1 MADRVNPYTAFN
13 FTLELVGTAP
23 SGVTI
28 TKDVGFMECS
38 GLDNE
43 HSPIEYREGS
53 GPRGNG
59 AAATGGNFVHKYVG
73 MERYPQVTLRRG
85 ITKDQSLW
93 AWRQLVRDNPADR
106 SKYVCN
112 VKISLLDE
120 NHQSTAIFWTL
131 QDAWPCKLGGPSL
144 NAKGNELAIET
155 LELCCERIFI
165 GDGTTGGKT

>member
-13 FTLELVGTAP
+13 FTIEIVGTAP
-23 SGVTI
+23 AGVTLSA
-28 TKDVGFMECS
+28 TDAGFMECS

-43 HSPIEYREGS
+43 NSPIEYREGS

-59 AAATGGNFVHKYVG
+59 ITPGNFVHKYVG

-85 ITKDQSLW
+85 ITLNQSLW
-93 AWRQLVRDNPADR
+93 AWRKLVRDNPADR
-106 SKYVCN
+106 TKYVCS
-112 VKISLLDE
+112 VKVALLDE
-120 NHQSTAIFWTL
+120 NHATVPKMFWTL
-131 QDAWPCKLGGPSL
+131 QDAWPCKLGGPSF

-165 GDGTTGGKT
+165 GDNTNT